1 MATVRRNPK
10 VLRLSLAYL
19 GFVSLGMPDG
29 LLGVA
34 WPSIRA
40 GFALPLD
47 ALGTLLL
54 SFTAGYLLASFSSGH
69 LLARVNVGSL
79 LALSC
84 LATAT
89 SLLGYAL
96 TPRWWAMVALGA
108 LLGLGAGAI
117 DTGLNQYVATHHSA
131 RTLNWLH
138 ACFGV
143 GATIGPAV
151 MTGAL
156 AAGRPWQWG
165 YAGVGI
171 AQLAL
176 AGCFG
181 LTRARWPAA
190 GGGEDQDG
198 SPATPARGAPLLHTL
213 RLPTAWLGIATFFV
227 YAGLEVAA
235 GTWAYTLFT
244 EARAIPAPVAGPWVS
259 AYWGGLTVGRLLF
272 GAIAPFAPIALL
284 LRLSLAGIVAGTG
297 LIWLAPATGLSFLG
311 LALTGLSLAPI
322 FPSLIAGTPARLG
335 AAHAANGIGF
345 QVAAAVLGGSTL
357 PTLVGVLARRAGL
370 ESIGPALLAA
380 AVLLLALHEILMAID
395 PPAPRDGAVYSG
407 GQPGVPARAR
417 GR

>member
-1 MATVRRNPK
+1 MATVRRNPNA
-10 VLRLSLAYL
+10 LRLSLAYL

-54 SFTAGYLLASFSSGH
+54 TFTAGYLLSSFSSGH
-69 LLARVNVGSL
+69 VLARVNVGSL

-96 TPRWWAMVALGA
+96 TPQWWLLVVLGA

-117 DTGLNQYVATHHSA
+117 DTGLNLYVATHHSA

-138 ACFGV
+138 ACFGI
-143 GATIGPAV
+143 GATIGPAI
-151 MTGAL
+151 MTGVL

-165 YAGVGI
+165 YWGVGM

-190 GGGEDQDG
+190 GGREGAAG
-198 SPATPARGAPLLHTL
+198 RPTAPNRGTPLLHTL
-213 RLPTAWLGIATFFV
+213 RLPGAWLGIAVFFV

-244 EARAIPAPVAGPWVS
+244 EGRAIPATVAGPWVS
-259 AYWGGLTVGRLLF
+259 IYWGGLTVGRLIF
-272 GAIAPFAPIALL
+272 GAVAPFAPIPFL
-284 LRLSLAGIVAGTG
+284 LRLGLAGIVAGAG
-297 LIWLAPATGLSFLG
+297 LIWLDPTAALSFLG
-311 LALTGLSLAPI
+311 LALLGLSLAPL
-322 FPSLIAGTPARLG
+322 FPSLIAATPARLG
-335 AAHAANGIGF
+335 TAHAANGIGF
-345 QVAAAVLGGSTL
+345 QVAAAVLGGSSL
-357 PTLVGVLARRAGL
+357 PTLVGILARRAGL
-370 ESIGPALLAA
+370 ESIGPALLTAA
-380 AVLLLALHEILMAID
+380 LLLLALHEALTATN
-395 PPAPRDGAVYSG
+395 PSASPGGAT
-407 GQPGVPARAR
+407 
-417 GR
+417 